1 MRVLFHY
8 THKQT
13 LGHTTRSVA
22 LAAALCRKGAE
33 VLILQGGLPQP
44 FIRFPKECRV
54 LDIPFPFDNRASFQA
69 QVVVPSS
76 VNKRAKFI
84 LESAAEFSPDVFITE
99 FFPFGRLAYLPELL
113 PTLRWLRLKEKRIM
127 ASIGY
132 PLLVDLDRLADQ
144 TFASLHRA
152 AFAFFDTFMIHTPKE
167 LETSYIH
174 KTIQSP
180 ALSQSYAAIMK
191 NIKKKIVYTGYV
203 FPEKMLTGGTPLTA
217 EENTDSNTI
226 VISRG
231 GGAVYPK
238 IITTAIEAQ
247 RHLDKSIRTIIAC
260 GPATTSEE
268 LELFQ
273 SSLKDSDK
281 KRVYISNQIDNLDD
295 HLRTCRVSVSLCG
308 YNTSVQLMRFGT
320 PSVIIP
326 YRNTKSPL
334 PTNDQVARAKL
345 LQERFSS
352 IALDH
357 DSMTTESLTNAIKQQ
372 LSQPRP
378 KPAPASWFNGAD
390 IAARL
395 VVEDTV
401 N

>member
-22 LAAALCRKGAE
+22 LGAALCRHGAE
-33 VLILQGGLPQP
+33 TLILQGGVPQP
-44 FIRFPKECRV
+44 FIRFPKGCRV
-54 LDIPFPFDNRASFQA
+54 LDIPYPFDDRTSFQA

-76 VNKRAKFI
+76 VNKRAQFI
-84 LESAAEFSPDVFITE
+84 LKTAAEFAPDVFITE

-113 PTLRWLRLKEKRIM
+113 PTLRWLRKKGTRII

-132 PLLVDLDRLADQ
+132 PLLVDLEKLEDPN
-144 TFASLHRA
+144 FAALHRA
-152 AFAFFDTFMIHTPKE
+152 TFAFFDNFMIHTPKE
-167 LETSYIH
+167 LETPYIH
-174 KTIQSP
+174 GTIQSP
-180 ALSQSYAAIMK
+180 TLSKSYTTIIK
-191 NIKKKIVYTGYV
+191 NLKKKIVYTGYI
-203 FPEKMLTGGTPLTA
+203 FPEQMLTGGSSLAPQEPSGA
-217 EENTDSNTI
+217 DTI
-226 VISRG
+226 LVSRG

-247 RHLDKSIRTIIAC
+247 RLIDKSIRTIISC
-260 GPATTSEE
+260 GPATSPKEM
-268 LELFQ
+268 ELFH
-273 SSLKDSDK
+273 SLLKDSDK
-281 KRVYISNQIDNLDD
+281 NRVLLSSQIDNLDD
-295 HLRTCRVSVSLCG
+295 LLRTCRVSVSLCG

-345 LQERFSS
+345 LQERFKS

-357 DSMTTESLTNAIKQQ
+357 DTMTPKSLANAIERQI
-372 LSQPRP
+372 SQPRP
-378 KPAPASWFNGAD
+378 KPAPSSWFNGAD
-390 IAARL
+390 AAARL
-395 VVEDTV
+395 VVGDTP

>member
-22 LAAALCRKGAE
+22 LAAALCRHGAE
-33 VLILQGGLPQP
+33 VLILQGGVPQP
-44 FIRFPKECRV
+44 FIRFPKESRV
-54 LDIPFPFDNRASFQA
+54 LDIPFPFDNRESFQSHIA
-69 QVVVPSS
+69 PSS
-76 VNKRAKFI
+76 ASKRAQFI
-84 LESAAEFSPDVFITE
+84 LKTAAEFSPDVFITE

-113 PTLRWLRLKEKRIM
+113 PTLRWLRKKNTRIM

-132 PLLVDLDRLADQ
+132 PLLVDLDRLSDK
-144 TFASLHRA
+144 TFAALHRA
-152 AFAFFDTFMIHTPKE
+152 AFAFFDKFMIHTPNG

-174 KTIQSP
+174 ETIQSP
-180 ALSQSYAAIMK
+180 ALSQAYSTIMK
-191 NIKKKIVYTGYV
+191 DIKKKIVYTGYV
-203 FPEKMLTGGTPLTA
+203 FPEKMLTGGTPLAA
-217 EENTDSNTI
+217 EKNIDSNTI
-226 VISRG
+226 IISRG

-238 IITTAIEAQ
+238 LITTAIEAQ
-247 RHLDKSIRTIIAC
+247 RRIDKSIRTVIAC
-260 GPATTSEE
+260 GPATSPQEMD
-268 LELFQ
+268 LFQ
-273 SSLKDSDK
+273 SSLKVSDK
-281 KRVYISNQIDNLDD
+281 KRVLISNQIDNLDD

-326 YRNTKSPL
+326 YRNNKSTL

-345 LQERFSS
+345 LQEKFKSV
-352 IALDH
+352 ILDY
-357 DSMTTESLTNAIKQQ
+357 DTMTAESLADSIEQQ
-372 LSQPRP
+372 MSQPRP

-390 IAARL
+390 VAARL
-395 VVEDTV
+395 VVGDTL